1 MQNKNTKTAKTQN
14 VSVKKENAVKT
25 VTSLNLAKFADKLK
39 NVELKE
45 KNKKETIYIYPE
57 NFTQKMI
64 SETEGKQ
71 HRNKIRNQMK
81 RFVNNIQLFAKFNR
95 IDDLKKE
102 INSFDEFYKKNFRIT
117 DYSFASISNTKNEA
131 KEADLKLMLEIINE
145 VRNAKK

>member
-1 MQNKNTKTAKTQN
+1 MQNKTNKTATKAN
-14 VSVKKENAVKT
+14 AAKKESKAVAQ
-25 VTSLNLAKFADKLK
+25 VTTLNLSKFADKLK

-45 KNKKETIYIYPE
+45 KLKKETIYIYPE

-81 RFVNNIQLFAKFNR
+81 RFVNNIQMFAKYNR
-95 IDDLKKE
+95 VEDLQKE
-102 INSFDEFYKKNFRIT
+102 IVSFDEFYKKNFRIT

-131 KEADLKLMLEIINE
+131 KEADLKLMLEIVNE
-145 VRNAKK
+145 VRNAK